1 MPIMVKAKV
10 YVNPRVYSDAEEG
23 FLPPFQKCISET
35 IDIPCRRTKSTMRE
49 TDLKRPSEAFSEIAL
64 GDGLYMLHLLKIL
77 KMEERYHTKTN
88 QMNDNRVLINRGG
101 VF

>member
-1 MPIMVKAKV
+1 MVKAKV

-49 TDLKRPSEAFSEIAL
+49 TDLKRPSEQQFPV
-64 GDGLYMLHLLKIL
+64 
-77 KMEERYHTKTN
+77 ERVRSIHP
-88 QMNDNRVLINRGG
+88 VA
-101 VF
+101 